1 MNYFYKKRLNKF
13 KFIRRRKYNEKI
25 IADYRRYCYRK
36 IYFCKHSFKKI
47 SYEYIFKDSIKEVL
61 GDTIGFSNREEN
73 KKLSSASMELMFFI
87 FSEFAS
93 LEKDLILESNFH
105 KSELEKLHKIAED
118 NGYDVLTIALFG
130 DVDVLHERYL
140 NRMTNENR
148 HPVHL
153 STTIDKFED
162 FKKCSDYMRRI
173 EIPGEV
179 MQINATNFE
188 YQSNEEVL
196 AKIDAFMTK

>member
-1 MNYFYKKRLNKF
+1 MLTFF
-13 KFIRRRKYNEKI
+13 QKI
-25 IADYRRYCYRK
+25 HTNM
-36 IYFCKHSFKKI
+36 F
-47 SYEYIFKDSIKEVL
+47 FKDSIKEVL

-73 KKLSSASMELMFFI
+73 KKLSFASMELMFFI

-105 KSELEKLHKIAED
+105 KSELERLHKIAEVMVMMYLQLLFLELWKCCMRD
-118 NGYDVLTIALFG
+118 N
-130 DVDVLHERYL
+130 L
-140 NRMTNENR
+140 NRITNENR

-162 FKKCSDYMRRI
+162 FKKCSDYMKRI

-179 MQINATNFE
+179 MRINATDFR
-188 YQSNEEVL
+188 Y
-196 AKIDAFMTK
+196 KTMKRY